1 MALSTVLL
9 ASSSSCVSMNRPFCV
24 QRSHSVSQTTSSLML
39 QPQAAPKS
47 QHQTLKSKRRFSGTV
62 KALLQTEDKS
72 YTKNVE
78 VFSQEH
84 LLDSLAHDIVQLSH
98 KHIQEKG
105 SFSVALADTSSVRFL
120 RRLVKPAYINTIDWS
135 KWQFFW
141 VEEEV
146 VVPEFQLKRRLLP
159 NELLHKLVYDEFLS
173 MVARTAGTLNVV
185 TIDYDLTATQEA
197 AERYEKNLQNWV
209 ARNEMARSRRGL
221 PKFDLMLL
229 GMEEDGRVGSLIPD
243 HPVLGEKER
252 WVTHVKDG
260 NETRL
265 TLTLPVINSSSNIA
279 MVVAGSA
286 KANAVY
292 YSLKDEYDPQ
302 APQRVFPA
310 KLISPEEGDI
320 VWYLDKAAASR
331 IFKEELHIEKRIY

>member
-1 MALSTVLL
+1 MALSSVSLT
-9 ASSSSCVSMNRPFCV
+9 SSLCVPNRPLCV
-24 QRSHSVSQTTSSLML
+24 PRSRSSVSQTTSSLIL
-39 QPQAAPKS
+39 PPQATRKS
-47 QHQTLKSKRRFSGTV
+47 QYQPLKSKRRLCGTV
-62 KALLQTEDKS
+62 KALQDSEEKR

-84 LLDSLAHDIVQLSH
+84 LLDSLAHDIVELSN
-98 KHIQEKG
+98 KSIQEKG
-105 SFSVALADTSSVRFL
+105 SFSVALADTSSVKFL
-120 RRLVKPAYINTIDWS
+120 GRLLKPEYINIIDWS

-146 VVPEFQLKRRLLP
+146 FVPGYQLKRRFLP
-159 NELLHKLVYDEFLS
+159 NEILHKLVYDEFLT

-185 TIDYDLTATQEA
+185 TIDYDVTATQEA
-197 AERYEKNLQNWV
+197 AERYEQNLRQWV
-209 ARNEMARSRRGL
+209 DRNEIATSRRGL

-265 TLTLPVINSSSNIA
+265 TLTLPVINSSSKIA

-286 KANAVY
+286 NANAVY
-292 YSLKDEYDPQ
+292 YALMDRYDPQ
-302 APQRVFPA
+302 APERVFPA

-320 VWYLDKAAASR
+320 VWYLDKDAASR
-331 IFKEELHIEKRIY
+331 IFKEELHIEKRPY